1 MTDPS
6 VMHATIVLERTYDA
20 STARVFQALA
30 DPQARAR
37 WGTPSKNVELVYDKA
52 GFRVGGLDVSRC
64 GPHGNLIY
72 QVETRYMDIEP
83 ERRIVSTEVVR
94 KGLNRLSVS
103 LITVELQAV
112 GSSTRLVLT
121 DQIAAFGGKD
131 MIAGSEAGFSA
142 ALTNLA
148 AEFAR
153 EPADTDFGTSKDGAF
168 VPQQ

>member
-6 VMHATIVLERTYDA
+6 VTHATIVLERIYEA
-20 STARVFQALA
+20 SPARVFQALA

-37 WGTPSKNVELVYDKA
+37 WGTPSKNIDLVYDQA
-52 GFRVGGLDVSRC
+52 DFRVAGLDISRC
-64 GPHGNLIY
+64 GPRGNLVY

-83 ERRIVSTEVVR
+83 EQRIVSTEVVR
-94 KGLNRLSVS
+94 EGGNRLSVS

-148 AEFAR
+148 AEFAS
-153 EPADTDFGTSKDGAF
+153 ETAKSQSSASE
-168 VPQQ
+168 Q